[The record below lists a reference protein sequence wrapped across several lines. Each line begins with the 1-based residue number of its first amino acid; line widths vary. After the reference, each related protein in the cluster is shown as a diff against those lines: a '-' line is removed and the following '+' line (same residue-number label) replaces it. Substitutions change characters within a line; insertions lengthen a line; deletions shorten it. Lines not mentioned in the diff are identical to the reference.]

1 MAAPTKS
8 LIKKVVLAIKKS
20 KRKYLPVEA
29 LSREVGL
36 YSDVLTDALV
46 YFEPLIKFDAS
57 INTKDLL
64 PQLEEYLA
72 PSAGEEAEAKP
83 KRVVVTKKELLEY
96 ASISD
101 FVYKKYATIG
111 GLIDKTATLSEN
123 DLKLLQ
129 KLVALELDKF
139 KKPKK
144 KKKKAK

>member
-8 LIKKVVLAIKKS
+8 LIKKIVVSIKKS

-36 YSDVLTDALV
+36 YPDVITDALV
-46 YFEPLIKFDAS
+46 YFEPLIKFDAG

-64 PQLEEYLA
+64 PQLEEYVA
-72 PSAGEEAEAKP
+72 PAPAEEGENKP

-96 ASISD
+96 SSISD

-111 GLIDKTATLSEN
+111 GLIDQTASLNEA
-123 DLKLLQ
+123 DLKVLQ
-129 KLVALELDKF
+129 KLVAQELEKF
-139 KKPKK
+139 KKPKRK
-144 KKKKAK
+144 KKKTK

>member
-1 MAAPTKS
+1 MAAPTKA

-64 PQLEEYLA
+64 PQLEEFIA
-72 PSAGEEAEAKP
+72 PNPNEEAENKP
-83 KRVVVTKKELLEY
+83 KRVIVTKKELLEY
-96 ASISD
+96 NSISD

-111 GLIDKTATLSEN
+111 GLIDQTATLNEA
-123 DLKLLQ
+123 DLKILQ
-129 KLVALELDKF
+129 KLVVLELEKF
-139 KKPKK
+139 KKPKR

>member
-8 LIKKVVLAIKKS
+8 LIKKVVLVIKKS

-64 PQLEEYLA
+64 
-72 PSAGEEAEAKP
+72 
-83 KRVVVTKKELLEY
+83 
-96 ASISD
+96 
-101 FVYKKYATIG
+101 
-111 GLIDKTATLSEN
+111 
-123 DLKLLQ
+123 
-129 KLVALELDKF
+129 
-139 KKPKK
+139 
-144 KKKKAK
+144 